1 MDNRHPPV
9 SLSKRLL
16 SWTISVLLVWQPVA
30 PAFAAAMT
38 PTGQT
43 TMDQAGNG
51 VPVVNIATPNAAGLS
66 HNQFQDYNV
75 GKEGLILNNATGQ
88 LTQTQLGGLI
98 QNNPHLKAGLEAK
111 GIINEVTGASRSQLQ
126 GYTEVAGKAANVMVA
141 NPYGITCNGC
151 GFINTPNVTLTTG
164 KPQFDANGNLMALDV
179 TKGAITV
186 EGQGLDAS
194 QSDALSIIARA
205 TEVNA
210 AIHAKDLSVTAGAN
224 RVGTDGSLQ
233 ATAGEGPAPT
243 VAVDTG
249 ALGGMYANRIR
260 LVSSEKGVGVNLG
273 NLNARQGDIQL
284 DASGRMTVKNSLASG
299 SLNAKGEGVTLA
311 GSHQT
316 GGALSVASTQA
327 MTLDN
332 ATLASGGD
340 ARLTSDGR
348 LQINGGGVTSSG
360 ALDVA
365 SGQDAALANATLVG
379 QGNTTLSSHGGLN
392 INGGGVSGNG
402 ALTVASQ
409 QDATLSNATLVG
421 LSETRLHSN
430 GALKVEGGSLASR
443 GGLNVSASQSM
454 RLENTTA
461 GSEEKA
467 VFTSGGQIASSG
479 STLTAGSDLALSG
492 GSLAISG
499 GALSAHGA
507 LDLTGLQG
515 LSLEN
520 SKAGSG
526 TYATLTS
533 NGQLA
538 VTGGSLTAGSD
549 LLLNGGALAVRG
561 GSLSGKGALTL
572 SAGQDLLFENAT
584 AGSGLNAT
592 LSSGGTLEMTGGS
605 LIADGDLTLNG
616 GSLAVR
622 NASLSGQGALSLT
635 GGQRLLLDNATAGSG
650 ANALFTSNG
659 ELTATGSALT
669 AGNDLTLTGTQMS
682 LDAGSRT
689 GAKANVRLNGGDIHN
704 QGEVNAGN
712 DALITGRKVVNEGQ
726 LAANG
731 RLDAQTISLN
741 NSGLLQGNGVTL
753 KGDALE
759 NSGTLQSGGAL
770 DIHVKNLAQQGALGA
785 KGDARITAQETLRN
799 GGSLL
804 ADGALA
810 INTATLEQNG
820 TLSGA
825 KNLTVDAEEIASGKG
840 SLVTSQGDVRLAAGQ
855 RADINGQVIA
865 SGALDVRGETVTTG
879 ADAHLQSDN
888 DLTLQATTAQLGGTQ
903 AAKGAFGVTAQQI
916 DHGGKS
922 NASSITFTA
931 PQSVT
936 NSGTLEATT
945 LTLSGDSITNR
956 GALLADTLALGAQ
969 TLINS
974 GGVKA
979 GALTLDGESLTNSGT
994 LAADTLALRGNH
1006 FTNSGLVQGAD
1017 LLNLQTDTLDNL
1029 AGGTLYSA
1037 QNLALSLP
1045 TLNNSGLITTDRD
1058 LILKGDQLS
1067 NSGEINGVNLR
1078 SGYATLINNADGRL
1092 LADNN
1097 LTLNGLL
1104 IDNSGLLAAKTLSL
1118 TTDTLTNRG
1127 EAQGDGGL
1135 TITAQQTSNS
1145 GALRTG
1151 GTLDLQGATLGNDGE
1166 MSATDLL
1173 LNLSGKA
1180 ANTGRIIADNG
1191 FTIAAPE
1198 LINSGLLAASDLR
1211 ADAFAITNSGTLQG
1225 AASLNA
1231 TGKTLDNQQGGALL
1245 SGGALELQN
1254 DRLTNAGLLQGKTLN
1269 LATGEWINSGN
1280 ALGEAGLTAKVSGA
1294 FSNQGKVL
1302 SQQAMDLRAETLDNR
1317 GALMAKVL
1325 ALHGDL
1331 QNSGLL
1337 QGSSA
1342 LNWDGNVFTNL
1353 AQGQATG
1360 GETLTLTGKTL
1371 DNQGQLQA
1379 RSATLTGET
1388 LRNSGSAQAL
1398 ESLNASISGRADNQG
1413 ALLSQN
1419 RFELA
1424 AAQLFNDGQ
1433 LAAKSVTLSAPQLT
1447 NNGLIQ
1453 GNESLALAT
1462 RDLLNGQNGQ
1472 LISASGL
1479 NLDLNSLQNQGLLLA
1494 TSGFTLKGK
1503 TLVNGGDIQ
1512 ADSLNFTLADT
1523 LDNQGGLVAKGQSA
1537 LSAATLTNG
1546 GTLASQTLTLGGTAI
1561 RNSGLIQGNG
1571 QADATANT
1579 ITNDAAGKWLSGGAL
1594 TFNGGTLTNA
1604 GAMQGAT
1611 LGLTASTLNNSGVL
1625 TGASALTGAFT
1636 GALNNSGQIQSN
1648 GALGL
1653 TADSLINPGRIA
1665 GDTLTLN
1672 AATLSNDGLWQG
1684 VKNLTLTGD
1693 TLTTGAASRTL
1704 TGGALALNA
1713 GQLNTLGTLQGQ
1725 GVEVNASGWTHGGSL
1740 LSLGNLTADVGGTF
1754 ANTGSAMSKG
1764 DASLVAQLIDNGGQL
1779 LSEGNATLDGQSLK
1793 NRGAVQGKTLALHQ
1807 TSINNQGTLTGLQSL
1822 TLEAQQRL
1830 MARMLMAAP
1839 QQELINGASGAL
1851 LTQGTLKITSGTV
1864 TNAGSWQGQNVI
1876 LNAQS
1881 LANSGAVQSADALQ
1895 MTLANTLNSTAGSKI
1910 TAMGNAAL
1918 SALSLTNQGQWAAK
1932 NLTLSGNTFNNDGDT
1947 SGVNGLTVTLNG
1959 AFTQQAGRSL
1969 LTGGALNLS
1978 AASVTNLG
1986 KLQGNTL
1993 GVSTGALNNSGRLQG
2008 DNGATFSL
2016 SGRLTNNAGGEIV
2029 SQQGLTVTTPELFNY
2044 GLMQGG
2050 GDTRVDAA
2058 SQAYNNGKL
2067 LSGATLTL
2075 TTPQYTD
2082 TGWLQASNLVLNAA
2096 NATNGGTWLADQA
2109 TLTGSQFTNQGTT
2122 QGGTLAVN
2130 YSQLNNNGTLLGT
2143 SQLNVNAG
2151 QVNQSAAGKLFSAG
2165 NLWLGSNGFDSLGQV
2180 VALGDLTLKLT
2191 NAYTNKT
2198 ALAAGRT
2205 LTLTSNGAIDNQSVM
2220 QGQAVNVSAGG
2231 VLTNNS
2237 QITTGSGAS
2246 TFSGS
2251 AVALNGAG
2259 SIQGGGDIAINSGS
2273 NITVNG
2279 FTGTRGSLTL
2289 SGPGSIINTALLYA
2303 ANNLA
2308 LYANSITNQRGDIL
2322 AGNSLWMQ
2330 RDGAGNANAEVVN
2343 TSGTIETQN
2352 GDITINTGHLL
2363 NTRDGLSV
2371 KEEAL
2376 TSTSSGI
2383 DGLGNASINVPV
2395 ALLPEG
2401 SYGAWSR
2408 TGTGE
2413 SGPCGTH
2420 SACNYYN
2427 FIIYTYAPF
2436 QDTAVQKF
2444 VASQKKVSVVSNGGA
2459 ARISSGRDLT
2469 IGANNLENSASNIL
2483 ANRNIALR
2491 GSTLNNQSWTD
2502 GTVTDYFVYEF
2513 KPSKS
2518 ARTKFATVDKSKMKG
2533 MEGYRPYLPEDTDV
2547 IPFQLTGHT
2556 SERQDGQIYRAVIQ
2570 AGGNVSANF
2579 TSNISNTNTTANA
2592 GGVSNTISTPSL
2604 TTLSNQ
2610 SVSGSIAKQNL
2621 TSAGPVAVNSPQW
2634 KDQLQGALQQINGGG
2649 ALEATGA
2656 ANASL
2661 AAISTT
2667 QKGNAS
2673 LGSMGNLANA
2683 GVTTAALSNA
2693 KGGALG
2699 QYQGKAVDTSAYPLP
2714 SGDNGYFVVSTNPK
2728 SPYLITV
2735 NPKLNGLGQLDP
2747 SLFGDLN
2754 ALLGLQPS
2762 TRALPGVR
2770 PDVGALAGVQPGTTA
2785 PQETRAVYT
2794 DEKQFL
2800 GSSYMLGR
2808 LNLNPDYDYRFL
2820 GDAAFDTRYVSNYL
2834 LNQTGNRYLNGIGSD
2849 LDQMRYLMDNAASAQ
2864 QSLGLKFGVSLTA
2877 DQVAAL
2883 DHSILWWETATIN
2896 GETVMIPK
2904 VYLSPKDVTVNNGS
2918 VIAGNNVSLQGG
2930 NITNSGST
2938 LVAKNN
2944 LSLDS
2949 QNSISNLNDGLM
2961 KAGGDLNLSAIG
2973 DINNISSAI
2982 NGKTVQ
2988 LESLDGSINNI
2999 TLADQIDINA
3009 KGKYGSVSLK
3019 DTVLGST
3026 ASITAQDVLSL
3037 SAGKDITLTG
3047 ANLASGGDMLLDA
3060 WGDIAVN
3067 ANQVNDAYS
3076 QSGFRGKTNTS
3087 RSTVS
3092 YQGSTISA
3100 GGNLDASA
3108 GHNLSLTASDV
3119 KAGGSAALAAG
3130 NDLNLNAAQTSQN
3143 SASGKNESHS
3153 TGLDRATV
3161 AAGDN
3166 LTLKAGQDINS
3177 QAAALAATNN
3187 VGMQAGRD
3195 VNLAAE
3201 ATTEGDSA
3209 RAKKKTVINESV
3221 RQQGTEI
3228 ASGGNTVIVAGQDV
3242 NAQAAQVTAQGDI
3255 GVAAGRDVNLTTA
3268 TESDYYYKEQT
3279 KTKKGFLSKK
3289 TTHTIQETS
3298 ATREAGTLLSGDN
3311 VQVSAGNNL
3320 LVQGSAVAGDGNVA
3334 LGAGNNV
3341 DIVAATNT
3349 DTSWNFKETK
3359 KSGLMGSGGIGFT
3372 IGSSKTTHDLREK
3385 GTTQSQ
3391 STSTV
3396 GSTGGNVTVTAGNQ
3410 AHVGGADLIAGKD
3423 LTITGDSV
3431 VIEPGHDKRT
3441 RDEKFEQKS
3450 SGLTLALSGVVGSA
3464 LNSAVS
3470 AAQSAKES
3478 SDSRVAA
3485 LQATKAAL
3493 SGYQA
3498 SQGSDLLQATND
3510 PSNGFGVSVSLTSQ
3524 KSKSQQHQETDTVS
3538 GSTLNAG
3545 NNLAIN
3551 ATGKGGSA
3559 NSGDILIGGSQLKAG
3574 GDATLS
3580 AANDILL
3587 TGAANTEKT
3596 TGKNS
3601 SSGGGIGVSIG
3612 GGSNGGGI
3620 SVFANV
3626 NAAKGHDKGNGTSW
3640 SETTVDSGGTVKLQS
3655 GRDTTLTGAQVNGDK
3670 VIADV
3675 GRDLTLASQQDS
3687 NRYDSKQTSF
3697 GAGGSFTFGSMTGSG
3712 YLNLSQ
3718 DKMHSTFDSVAEQS
3732 GIYAGKGGFDI
3743 TVGNHTQLDGAVIA
3757 STATADKNRLDTG
3770 TLGFSDIQ
3778 NRADYKI
3785 EHQGASFS
3793 TGGGIAGNLISNMAN
3808 TMLAGMGGSG
3818 HAEGTTQSAVAD
3830 GAITIRDQANQQQDL
3845 ANLSRDTEH
3854 ANDSISPIFDKE
3866 KEQNRLQTAQLIGE
3880 IGMQVSDIV
3889 KTQGAIE
3896 AAQKANSQM
3905 AGVTQ
3910 AQKDEA
3916 LKALQAQDRNKQY
3929 SDKEIN
3935 QQVWQNFYDN
3945 AQKNSDY
3952 GTGGKY
3958 QRAVQAVTAAVQGLA
3973 GGDVQ
3978 SALAG
3983 GAAPYLADV
3992 IGHKLNLDEG
4002 SKAIAH
4008 AIAGAVVAELQGRN
4022 ALAGAA
4028 GAVAG
4033 EQAAN
4038 ILLAQMFPGKSAA
4051 DLTEEEKQTISA
4063 FSTLA
4068 AGLAGGIAGDSSASA
4083 LTGAQAGKNAVEN
4096 NALSVNK
4103 LDGFAERARNCEGAG
4118 CEKVVRDMIDSNI
4131 EVQEDIKLVC
4141 SISAELC
4148 QQKYGY
4154 LVDQWSVFET
4164 TVKHMAEDET
4174 LPSDFRNALAPV
4186 YTLSMEAEGIMANQG
4201 WTERFEAMGFDA
4213 ETASKIAMT
4222 LPALYGAT
4230 KGAKGPTSATATA
4243 QTVKPQTLDPRYA
4256 NDTWKPIKRYQL
4268 VEKDGVW
4275 YTVGESGS
4283 MFRAKGTY
4291 DYVTIGGKVYV
4302 SRTSSKEGDVG
4313 HYDISRGAS
4322 QVDYAGSVKFGWSE
4336 GTRGV
4341 LQGFDNSSG
4350 HYKPSANNANQSG
4363 LPLDKFRE
4371 HSAK

>member
-88 LTQTQLGGLI
+88 LTQTLLGGLI

-421 LSETRLHSN
+421 PGETRLHSN

-461 GSEEKA
+461 GGEEKA

-520 SKAGSG
+520 AKAGSG

-572 SAGQDLLFENAT
+572 SAGQDLLLENAT
-584 AGSGLNAT
+584 AGSGLSAT
-592 LSSGGTLEMTGGS
+592 LSSGGALDITGGS
-605 LIADGDLTLNG
+605 LIANRDVTLTGNA
-616 GSLAVR
+616 LAVR

-682 LDAGSRT
+682 LDAGSRA

-731 RLDAQTISLN
+731 RLDAQTTSLN

-810 INTATLEQNG
+810 VNTATLEQNG

-855 RADINGQVIA
+855 KADINGQVIA

-888 DLTLQATTAQLGGTQ
+888 DLTLQAATAQLGGTQ

-916 DHGGKS
+916 DHSGKS

-936 NSGTLEATT
+936 NSGTLESTT

-1037 QNLALSLP
+1037 QNLTLSLP

-1058 LILKGDQLS
+1058 LILKGDQLI

-1135 TITAQQTSNS
+1135 TVTAQQTSNS

-1166 MSATDLL
+1166 LSATDLL

-1231 TGKTLDNQQGGALL
+1231 SGKTLDNQQGGALL

-1294 FSNQGKVL
+1294 FSNQGKAL
-1302 SQQAMDLRAETLDNR
+1302 SQQAMDLRAKTLDNR

-1342 LNWDGNVFTNL
+1342 LNWDGNAFTNL

-1379 RSATLTGET
+1379 RSATLTADT

-1398 ESLNASISGRADNQG
+1398 DSLNASISGRADNQG

-1419 RFELA
+1419 LFELA

-1546 GTLASQTLTLGGTAI
+1546 GTLAGQTLTLGGTAI

-1594 TFNGGTLTNA
+1594 TFNGGALTNA

-1653 TADSLINPGRIA
+1653 TAGSLINPGRIA

-1684 VKNLTLTGD
+1684 AKNLTLTGD

-1740 LSLGNLTADVGGTF
+1740 LSLGNLTADVGGTL

-1764 DASLVAQLIDNGGQL
+1764 DASFAAQLIDNGGQL

-1807 TSINNQGTLTGLQSL
+1807 ASINNQGTLTGLQSL

-1864 TNAGSWQGQNVI
+1864 TNAGNWQGQNVI

-1932 NLTLSGNTFNNDGDT
+1932 NLTLSGNSFNNDGDT

-1959 AFTQQAGRSL
+1959 AFSQQAGRSL

-1993 GVSTGALNNSGRLQG
+1993 GVTTGALNNSGRLQG

-2016 SGRLTNNAGGEIV
+2016 SGRLTNNTGGEIV

-2050 GDTRVDAA
+2050 GDTRLDAA

-2075 TTPQYTD
+2075 TTPQYTG
-2082 TGWLQASNLVLNAA
+2082 TGWLQASNLILNAA

-2231 VLTNNS
+2231 MLTNNK

-2246 TFSGS
+2246 TLSGS

-2352 GDITINTGHLL
+2352 GDITINTEHLL
-2363 NTRDGLSV
+2363 NTRDGLSESRSYQAATGSPAASGASSISV
-2371 KEEAL
+2371 KPTTLPADEWGYYYKVVNSAGGGNGF
-2376 TSTSSGI
+2376 STVAPTKKGATQRFLV
-2383 DGLGNASINVPV
+2383 GTTLVNV
-2395 ALLPEG
+2395 
-2401 SYGAWSR
+2401 
-2408 TGTGE
+2408 
-2413 SGPCGTH
+2413 
-2420 SACNYYN
+2420 
-2427 FIIYTYAPF
+2427 
-2436 QDTAVQKF
+2436 TA
-2444 VASQKKVSVVSNGGA
+2444 NGGA
-2459 ARISSGRDLT
+2459 SRIS
-2469 IGANNLENSASNIL
+2469 ANHNLSIHAKNLNNQASNLL
-2483 ANRNIALR
+2483 AGNVINLS
-2491 GSTLNNQSWTD
+2491 GETLNNQSYFGYAEDEYKVYTYSGKLAKVSSIEGMPASGNDNNRRVTYKLAGAPKYETRTTD
-2502 GTVTDYFVYEF
+2502 QAFR
-2513 KPSKS
+2513 S
-2518 ARTKFATVDKSKMKG
+2518 
-2533 MEGYRPYLPEDTDV
+2533 V
-2547 IPFQLTGHT
+2547 IYA
-2556 SERQDGQIYRAVIQ
+2556 S
-2570 AGGNVSANF
+2570 GNLNANF
-2579 TSNISNTNTTANA
+2579 TKNISNTSTTDYG
-2592 GGVSNTISTPSL
+2592 GGVHNTISAPSL
-2604 TTLSNQ
+2604 NTLSNQ
-2610 SVSGSIAKQNL
+2610 SVSGNITKKNL
-2621 TSAGPVAVNSPQW
+2621 INAGSVAVNSPQW
-2634 KDQLQGALQQINGGG
+2634 KDQLQGALQQIVGVG
-2649 ALEATGA
+2649 ALETNSSE
-2656 ANASL
+2656 NASL
-2661 AAISTT
+2661 ATISTT
-2667 QKGNAS
+2667 QKGSAS
-2673 LGSMGNLANA
+2673 LGSVSSLADA
-2683 GVTTAALSNA
+2683 GVTTAELNNA
-2693 KGGALG
+2693 KGSALG

-2735 NPKLNGLGQLDP
+2735 NPQLNGLGQLDP

-2762 TRALPGVR
+2762 TRALSGVR
-2770 PDVGALAGVQPGTTA
+2770 PDVGALASVQPGTTA

-2849 LDQMRYLMDNAASAQ
+2849 LEQMRYLMDNAASAQ
-2864 QSLGLKFGVSLTA
+2864 HALGLKFGVSLTA
-2877 DQVAAL
+2877 GQLAAL

-2904 VYLSPKDVTVNNGS
+2904 IYLSPKDVTVNNGS

-2930 NITNSGST
+2930 SITNSGST

-2961 KAGGDLNLSAIG
+2961 TAGGDLNLSAIS

-2982 NGKTVQ
+2982 NGKAVQ

-2999 TLADQIDINA
+2999 TLAKQYELSER
-3009 KGKYGSVSLK
+3009 KGTHYLNIK
-3019 DTVLGST
+3019 DTTLGNT
-3026 ASITAQDVLSL
+3026 ASINAQNSLSL
-3037 SAGKDITLTG
+3037 TAEKNIAITG
-3047 ANLASGGDMLLDA
+3047 ATLSSGHDLLMNA
-3060 WGDIAVN
+3060 WGDIAVI
-3067 ANQVNDAYS
+3067 ANQTNNSLS
-3076 QSGFRGKTNTS
+3076 QSGYRKKTITHDISIN
-3087 RSTVS
+3087 
-3092 YQGSTISA
+3092 YQGSTITA
-3100 GGNLDASA
+3100 GGNLAI
-3108 GHNLSLTASDV
+3108 
-3119 KAGGSAALAAG
+3119 KA
-3130 NDLNLNAAQTSQN
+3130 
-3143 SASGKNESHS
+3143 
-3153 TGLDRATV
+3153 R
-3161 AAGDN
+3161 DN
-3166 LTLKAGQDINS
+3166 LTVSASVISTAHNVVLNAGKDIS
-3177 QAAALAATNN
+3177 LLSEAATEIHS
-3187 VGMQAGRD
+3187 
-3195 VNLAAE
+3195 LK
-3201 ATTEGDSA
+3201 S
-3209 RAKKKTVINESV
+3209 KKKTVINESV

-3359 KSGLMGSGGIGFT
+3359 KSGLMSSGGIGFT

-3391 STSTV
+3391 SASTV

-3423 LTITGDSV
+3423 LAITGDSV

-3450 SGLTLALSGVVGSA
+3450 SGLTLALSGVVGSV

-3478 SDSRVAA
+3478 SDRRVAA

-3574 GDATLS
+3574 GDTTLS

-3626 NAAKGHDKGNGTSW
+3626 NAAKGHDKGNGIRW

-3670 VIADV
+3670 VVADV
-3675 GRDLTLASQQDS
+3675 DRDLTLASQQDS

-3697 GAGGSFTFGSMTGSG
+3697 GAGGSFTFGLMTGSG

-3770 TLGFSDIQ
+3770 TLGFSDIS
-3778 NRADYKI
+3778 NEADYKVS
-3785 EHQGASFS
+3785 HS
-3793 TGGGIAGNLISNMAN
+3793 GGGISAGASMLKNVASNLASNVV
-3808 TMLAGMGGSG
+3808 AGVGSSG
-3818 HAEGTTQSAVAD
+3818 HAQGTTQAAISD
-3830 GAITIRDQANQQQDL
+3830 GAIVIRDQVNQQQEL
-3845 ANLSRDTEH
+3845 VNLSRDTEH
-3854 ANDSISPIFDKE
+3854 ANDSISPIFNKE
-3866 KEQNRLQTAQLIGE
+3866 KEQNRLQAAQLIGE
-3880 IGMQVSDIV
+3880 IGSQVADIV
-3889 KTQGAIE
+3889 RTNGEIAKE
-3896 AAQKANSQM
+3896 KAK
-3905 AGVTQ
+3905 
-3910 AQKDEA
+3910 KDPDA
-3916 LKALQAQDRNKQY
+3916 LKAAKETLVGLGNLNPTA
-3929 SDKEIN
+3929 KEIAD
-3935 QQVWQNFYDN
+3935 QAGKTAE
-3945 AQKNSDY
+3945 AQY
-3952 GTGGKY
+3952 GTGSAL
-3958 QRAVQAVTAAVQGLA
+3958 QRGISAATATVQVLA
-3973 GGDVQ
+3973 GGDIK
-3978 SALAG
+3978 S
-3983 GAAPYLADV
+3983 
-3992 IGHKLNLDEG
+3992 
-4002 SKAIAH
+4002 
-4008 AIAGAVVAELQGRN
+4008 

-4028 GAVAG
+4028 APEIAYLIGQNVKDDTAKVIAHAVVN
-4033 EQAAN
+4033 AA
-4038 ILLAQMFPGKSAA
+4038 LAAATHKDAAAAAASAA
-4051 DLTEEEKQTISA
+4051 TGEIVGKLALDVYNKQVGELDEQQKQNVSA
-4063 FSTLA
+4063 LATLA
-4068 AGLAGGIAGDSSASA
+4068 AGLAGGLVGD
-4083 LTGAQAGKNAVEN
+4083 N
-4096 NALSVNK
+4096 
-4103 LDGFAERARNCEGAG
+4103 
-4118 CEKVVRDMIDSNI
+4118 
-4131 EVQEDIKLVC
+4131 
-4141 SISAELC
+4141 
-4148 QQKYGY
+4148 
-4154 LVDQWSVFET
+4154 
-4164 TVKHMAEDET
+4164 
-4174 LPSDFRNALAPV
+4174 
-4186 YTLSMEAEGIMANQG
+4186 
-4201 WTERFEAMGFDA
+4201 
-4213 ETASKIAMT
+4213 
-4222 LPALYGAT
+4222 
-4230 KGAKGPTSATATA
+4230 SATATA
-4243 QTVKPQTLDPRYA
+4243 GAQIGKTTVENNLMGGTEPGHTIFVQEHGKDILSCATDAGGAACKRGQAVNKAIALALGGGISGAAAITVTPALVASAQAAATACAANPVLCANQVTIWATEAGMGDALPTGFGVLATGKISKELLDQLSEMSAVIMVEKQTGQKISKETLSGIIEQASHSAQTNVSHVESLAQQTKEQLVGEINKFTSKTQASKNATMVGAYDPVTGKTAIGSSNANVSAELLDPKTVKYIEDKL
-4256 NDTWKPIKRYQL
+4256 
-4268 VEKDGVW
+4268 GVS
-4275 YTVGESGS
+4275 VGEFTSFCKNKAGACAEVS
-4283 MFRAKGTY
+4283 AADQLIRQGADPATIKFTEAVRPRDIWKKETIPADAVIPPCENCQVTWPKG
-4291 DYVTIGGKVYV
+4291 
-4302 SRTSSKEGDVG
+4302 
-4313 HYDISRGAS
+4313 
-4322 QVDYAGSVKFGWSE
+4322 
-4336 GTRGV
+4336 
-4341 LQGFDNSSG
+4341 N
-4350 HYKPSANNANQSG
+4350 
-4363 LPLDKFRE
+4363 
-4371 HSAK
+4371 

>member
-9 SLSKRLL
+9 SLAKRLL

-75 GKEGLILNNATGQ
+75 GKEGLILNNTTDR

-98 QNNPHLKAGLEAK
+98 QNNPHLQAGQEAK

-194 QSDALSIIARA
+194 QSDALAIISRA
-205 TEVNA
+205 SEVNA

-224 RVGTDGSLQ
+224 RVGADGSVRAQ
-233 ATAGEGPAPT
+233 AGEGPAPT

-299 SLNAKGEGVTLA
+299 ALSAKGEGVTLA

-316 GGALSVASTQA
+316 GGALNVASSEG

-340 ARLTSDGR
+340 ARLTSDGH

-365 SGQDAALANATLVG
+365 SGQDAALASATLVG
-379 QGNTTLSSHGGLN
+379 QGNTTLSSNGRLN
-392 INGGGVSGNG
+392 INGGGISGNG
-402 ALTVASQ
+402 ALTIASQ
-409 QDATLSNATLVG
+409 QDATIANATLVG
-421 LSETRLHSN
+421 QADTRLHSG
-430 GALKVEGGSLASR
+430 GALSVQGGSLASR
-443 GGLNVSASQSM
+443 GGLKVSGNQSM

-461 GSEEKA
+461 GSEAKA
-467 VFTSGGQIASSG
+467 TFASGGHIAAVG
-479 STLTAGSDLALSG
+479 STLTAGSDLLLSG
-492 GSLAISG
+492 GSLAVSG
-499 GALSAHGA
+499 GALSGHGT
-507 LDLTGLQG
+507 LDLTGAQG

-520 SKAGSG
+520 SKAGGG
-526 TYATLTS
+526 THATLTS
-533 NGQLA
+533 SGQLT
-538 VTGGSLTAGSD
+538 VTGGSLTAGND
-549 LLLNGGALAVRG
+549 LLLNGGALAVRSG
-561 GSLSGKGALTL
+561 TLSGKGALTL
-572 SAGQDLLFENAT
+572 TGSQGLLLEETT
-584 AGSGLNAT
+584 AGSGLSAT
-592 LSSGGTLEMTGGS
+592 LSSGGALEMTGGS

-622 NASLSGQGALSLT
+622 NGSLSGQGALSLT
-635 GGQRLLLDNATAGSG
+635 GGQSVALDNATVGSG
-650 ANALFTSNG
+650 ANATFSSGG

-669 AGNDLTLTGTQMS
+669 AGNDLTLTGTQIA
-682 LDAGSRT
+682 LDGANRAE
-689 GAKANVRLNGGDIHN
+689 AKATVRLNGGDIHN
-704 QGEVNAGN
+704 QGQVNAGGN
-712 DALITGRKVVNEGQ
+712 ARVAGQKVVNEGQ

-731 RLDAQTISLN
+731 RLDAQTASLN

-759 NSGTLQSGGAL
+759 NSGTLQSGAAL
-770 DIHVKNLAQQGALGA
+770 DVNVKNLAQQGTLSA
-785 KGDARITAQETLRN
+785 KGDANITAEAALRN

-810 INTATLEQNG
+810 VNTASLEQNG

-825 KNLTVDAEEIASGKG
+825 KSLTVEAAQLASGKG
-840 SLVTSQGDVRLAAGQ
+840 SLTTSQGDVRLGAEQ
-855 RADINGQVIA
+855 EADINGQVIA
-865 SGALDVRGETVTTG
+865 NGALDVRGERVTTG
-879 ADAHLQSDN
+879 ADAHLQSDK
-888 DLTLQATTAQLGGTQ
+888 DLTLQANNAQLNGTQ
-903 AAKGAFGVTAQQI
+903 AAKGAFSVTAQQI

-922 NASSITFTA
+922 NADRIVFKA

-936 NSGTLEATT
+936 NRGTLEANT
-945 LTLSGDSITNR
+945 LILGSDSLSNR

-969 TLINS
+969 ILINS

-979 GALTLDGESLTNSGT
+979 DALTLEGENLTNSGT
-994 LAADTLALRGNH
+994 LVADTFTLRGKQL
-1006 FTNSGLVQGAD
+1006 TNSGLMQGTD
-1017 LLNLQTDTLDNL
+1017 LLNLQTDALDNL
-1029 AGGTLYSA
+1029 SGGTLYSA
-1037 QNLALSLP
+1037 QNLTLNLP

-1058 LILKGDQLS
+1058 LILKGDRLT
-1067 NSGEINGVNLR
+1067 NAGEINGLNL
-1078 SGYATLINNADGRL
+1078 SSDYSALMNNAGGRL
-1092 LADNN
+1092 LADNT
-1097 LTLNGLL
+1097 LTLNGEE
-1104 IDNSGLLAAKTLSL
+1104 IDNSGLLAAKTLSF
-1118 TTDTLTNRG
+1118 TADTLKNQG
-1127 EAQGDGGL
+1127 EAQGDDGL
-1135 TITAQQTSNS
+1135 AIAAQHTSNS

-1151 GTLDLQGATLGNDGE
+1151 GTLALHGATLGNDGE
-1166 MSATDLL
+1166 LSAADLL
-1173 LNLSGKA
+1173 LNLSGNA
-1180 ANTGRIIADNG
+1180 ANTGRMIADNG
-1191 FTIAAPE
+1191 FTLTAPT
-1198 LINSGLLAASDLR
+1198 LINSGLLAANDLR
-1211 ADAFAITNSGTLQG
+1211 ADASAITNSGTLQG

-1231 TGKTLDNQQGGALL
+1231 TGKTLDNQQGGVLL
-1245 SGGALELQN
+1245 SGGALALQN
-1254 DRLTNAGLLQGKTLN
+1254 DQLSNAGLLQGKTLD

-1294 FSNQGKVL
+1294 FSNQGKAL
-1302 SQQAMDLRAETLDNR
+1302 SQQTLDLRAASLDNR

-1342 LNWDGNVFTNL
+1342 LNWDGNAFTNQ

-1360 GETLTLTGKTL
+1360 GETLTLTGNTL

-1379 RSATLTGET
+1379 RSATLTADT

-1398 ESLNASISGRADNQG
+1398 DSLNATLSGRVDNQG

-1433 LAAKSVTLSAPQLT
+1433 LAAKALTLSAPQLT
-1447 NNGLIQ
+1447 NTGVIQ
-1453 GNESLALAT
+1453 GNDSLALAT
-1462 RDLLNGQNGQ
+1462 RDLINGQNGQ
-1472 LISASGL
+1472 LVSGSGL

-1494 TSGFTLKGK
+1494 NEDFTLKGK
-1503 TLVNGGDIQ
+1503 TLANRGDIQ
-1512 ADSLNFTLADT
+1512 ANTLNVTLADT
-1523 LDNQGGLVAKGQSA
+1523 LDNQGALVAKGQGA

-1546 GTLASQTLTLGGTAI
+1546 GTLAGQTLTLAGTAI

-1571 QADATANT
+1571 QADATASS
-1579 ITNDAAGKWLSGGAL
+1579 ITNEAAGKWLSGGAL
-1594 TFNGGTLTNA
+1594 TFNGGALTNA
-1604 GAMQGAT
+1604 GAMQGNT
-1611 LGLTASTLNNSGVL
+1611 LGLIGNTLDNRGVL
-1625 TGASALTGAFT
+1625 NGASALTGAFT

-1653 TADSLINPGRIA
+1653 TAGSLINPGRIA
-1665 GDTLTLN
+1665 ADTLTLN

-1684 VKNLTLTGD
+1684 VKGLTVTGD

-1713 GQLNTLGTLQGQ
+1713 GQLTTLGTLQGQ

-1740 LSLGNLTADVGGTF
+1740 LSLGDLTADVDATL
-1754 ANTGSAMSKG
+1754 ANTGSLMSKG
-1764 DASLVAQLIDNGGQL
+1764 DASLGAQLIDNGGQL

-1793 NRGAVQGKTLALHQ
+1793 NSGAVQGKTLALHQ
-1807 TSINNQGTLTGLQSL
+1807 NSINNQGTLAGLQSL

-1839 QQELINGASGAL
+1839 QQELINGANGAL
-1851 LTQGTLKITSGTV
+1851 LTQGTLKIVSGAV
-1864 TNAGSWQGQNVI
+1864 TNAGSWQGQNVL

-1881 LANSGAVQSADALQ
+1881 LTNSGAVQSADALQ
-1895 MTLANTLNSTAGSKI
+1895 ITLANTLNSTTGSKI

-1918 SALSLTNQGQWAAK
+1918 SALTLANQGQWAAK

-1993 GVSTGALNNSGRLQG
+1993 GVTTGALSNSGRLQG
-2008 DNGATFSL
+2008 DNGATLSL

-2029 SQQGLTVTTPELFNY
+2029 SRQGLTVTTPELFNY

-2058 SQAYNNGKL
+2058 SQAHNDGKL
-2067 LSGATLTL
+2067 LSGAGLTL
-2075 TTPQYTD
+2075 TTPQYTGA
-2082 TGWLQASNLVLNAA
+2082 GWLQATNLVLNAA
-2096 NATNGGTWLADQA
+2096 NATNSGAWLADQA
-2109 TLTGSQFTNQGTT
+2109 TLTGNLFTNQGTT

-2130 YSQLNNNGTLLGT
+2130 YNQLNNNGTLLGT
-2143 SQLNVNAG
+2143 GQLNVNAG
-2151 QVNQSAAGKLFSAG
+2151 QVNQSATGKLFSAG
-2165 NLWLGSNGFDSLGQV
+2165 NLWLGSNGFDALGQV
-2180 VALGDLTLKLT
+2180 VALGDLTLKLA

-2231 VLTNNS
+2231 VLTNNN
-2237 QITTGSGAS
+2237 QITTGNGAS
-2246 TFSGS
+2246 TLSGS

-2330 RDGAGNANAEVVN
+2330 RDGAGNANADVVN

-2371 KEEAL
+2371 
-2376 TSTSSGI
+2376 SSWTENQNQPNA
-2383 DGLGNASINVPV
+2383 GNATLTISISEFSPD
-2395 ALLPEG
+2395 AYFIKKWL
-2401 SYGAWSR
+2401 
-2408 TGTGE
+2408 
-2413 SGPCGTH
+2413 TH
-2420 SACNYYN
+2420 EFHNCTCATD
-2427 FIIYTYAPF
+2427 IYTYYSQYTPLN
-2436 QDTAVQKF
+2436 DYKTQKI
-2444 VASQKKVSVVSNGGA
+2444 ASAIVHNSVSATGGA
-2459 ARISSGRDLT
+2459 GTISAGRS
-2469 IGANNLENSASNIL
+2469 IVINSNSLDNRASNLL
-2483 ANRNIALR
+2483 AQQNISLS
-2491 GSTLNNQSWTD
+2491 GNTLNNQSYED
-2502 GTVTDYFVYEF
+2502 GTLYNYYTYEYLDTIGISSSNQRYIEPPTNSYFKYEL
-2513 KPSKS
+2513 
-2518 ARTKFATVDKSKMKG
+2518 KG
-2533 MEGYRPYLPEDTDV
+2533 QTTE
-2547 IPFQLTGHT
+2547 
-2556 SERQDGQIYRAVIQ
+2556 SSNGQIYRAVIQ
-2570 AGGNVSANF
+2570 AGGNVIANF

-2592 GGVSNTISTPSL
+2592 GGVSNTLSTPSL
-2604 TTLSNQ
+2604 NMLSNQ

-2621 TSAGPVAVNSPQW
+2621 TNAGPVAVNSPQW
-2634 KDQLQGALQQINGGG
+2634 RDQLQGALQQINGGG
-2649 ALEATGA
+2649 ALETNGA

-2661 AAISTT
+2661 ATISTT

-2673 LGSMGNLANA
+2673 LGSVGGLANA
-2683 GVTTAALSNA
+2683 GVTTAALNNA

-2714 SGDNGYFVVSTNPK
+2714 SGDNGYFVVSANPK

-2735 NPKLNGLGQLDP
+2735 NPKLNDLGQLDP

-2762 TRALPGVR
+2762 TRALSGVR
-2770 PDVGALAGVQPGTTA
+2770 PDVGALTGVQPGTTA

-2988 LESLDGSINNI
+2988 LESQDGSINNI

-3026 ASITAQDVLSL
+3026 ASITAQDGLSL

-3108 GHNLSLTASDV
+3108 GHDLSLTASDV

-3423 LTITGDSV
+3423 LAITGDSV

-3574 GDATLS
+3574 GDTTLS
-3580 AANDILL
+3580 AANDIQL

-3670 VIADV
+3670 VVADV
-3675 GRDLTLASQQDS
+3675 GRDLTLASLQDS

-3770 TLGFSDIQ
+3770 TLGFSDIS
-3778 NRADYKI
+3778 NEADYKVS
-3785 EHQGASFS
+3785 HS
-3793 TGGGIAGNLISNMAN
+3793 GGGISAGASMLKNVASNLASNVMA
-3808 TMLAGMGGSG
+3808 GVGSSG
-3818 HAEGTTQSAVAD
+3818 HAQGTTQAAVSD
-3830 GAITIRDQANQQQDL
+3830 GAIVIRDQAKQQQNVAD
-3845 ANLSRDTEH
+3845 LSRDVEN
-3854 ANDSISPIFDKE
+3854 ANDAISPIFNKE
-3866 KEQNRLQTAQLIGE
+3866 KEQNRLQTVQLMGE
-3880 IGMQVSDIV
+3880 IGSQVSDIV
-3889 KTQGAIE
+3889 KTQGELNAL
-3896 AAQKANSQM
+3896 QKAKDKYGELPANATEEKRQQWLDQLKNSPEY
-3905 AGVTQ
+3905 
-3910 AQKDEA
+3910 KDELA
-3916 LKALQAQDRNKQY
+3916 K
-3929 SDKEIN
+3929 S
-3935 QQVWQNFYDN
+3935 
-3945 AQKNSDY
+3945 
-3952 GTGGKY
+3952 GTGSDL
-3958 QRAVQAVTAAVQGLA
+3958 QRGIQAATAALIGLA
-3973 GGDVQ
+3973 GGNMNA
-3978 SALAG
+3978 ALAG
-3983 GAAPYLADV
+3983 AAAPYLAEQVKKQVGEDN
-3992 IGHKLNLDEG
+3992 IAAN
-4002 SKAIAH
+4002 AIAH
-4008 AIAGAVVAELQGRN
+4008 AIVGGVVAELSGGN
-4022 ALAGAA
+4022 GLAGAA
-4028 GAVAG
+4028 GAASG
-4033 EQAAN
+4033 ELAARA
-4038 ILLAQMFPGKSAA
+4038 LMAEMYPGKTASQ
-4051 DLTEEEKQTISA
+4051 LSEEEKQKISA
-4063 FSTLA
+4063 LATLA
-4068 AGLAGGIAGDSSASA
+4068 AGLAGGLAGDNTASA
-4083 LTGAQAGKNAVEN
+4083 LAGAQTGKNAVEN
-4096 NALSVNK
+4096 NLFAVDMYALDK
-4103 LDGFAERARNCEGAG
+4103 KIKEAKAKG
-4118 CEKVVRDMIDSNI
+4118 
-4131 EVQEDIKLVC
+4131 EDINPILEEARKKAAEEREKETIACQAKPDICGFSRDPVNDAYNELLENGIWQNIDPDVANFVQRETDKDNAVIDRYTSEVGKDLVVAGEWAAVVAGV
-4141 SISAELC
+4141 STGLSLPRG
-4148 QQKYGY
+4148 KNTG
-4154 LVDQWSVFET
+4154 T
-4164 TVKHMAEDET
+4164 TVKNENVGIAWGQGNMKQGMPWEDYVGTT
-4174 LPSDFRNALAPV
+4174 LPKTTDRLPVGFRTFDYYDASSKTAYSVKTLDTQTSSRLNNPKQLYGSIKKNINDAANFNEASRAGIDLNSSMISNKEIKLAVPASTTTV
-4186 YTLSMEAEGIMANQG
+4186 QWNEINRAIEYGKNQG
-4201 WTERFEAMGFDA
+4201 V
-4213 ETASKIAMT
+4213 KV
-4222 LPALYGAT
+4222 
-4230 KGAKGPTSATATA
+4230 
-4243 QTVKPQTLDPRYA
+4243 TVTQ
-4256 NDTWKPIKRYQL
+4256 IK
-4268 VEKDGVW
+4268 
-4275 YTVGESGS
+4275 
-4283 MFRAKGTY
+4283 
-4291 DYVTIGGKVYV
+4291 
-4302 SRTSSKEGDVG
+4302 
-4313 HYDISRGAS
+4313 
-4322 QVDYAGSVKFGWSE
+4322 
-4336 GTRGV
+4336 
-4341 LQGFDNSSG
+4341 
-4350 HYKPSANNANQSG
+4350 
-4363 LPLDKFRE
+4363 
-4371 HSAK
+4371 